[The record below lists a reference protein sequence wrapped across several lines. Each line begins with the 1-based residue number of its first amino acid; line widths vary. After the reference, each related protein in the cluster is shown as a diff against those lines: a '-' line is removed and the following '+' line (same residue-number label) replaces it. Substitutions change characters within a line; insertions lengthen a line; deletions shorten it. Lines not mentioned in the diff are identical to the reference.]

1 MDNTKNFNTP
11 KTEDSTNTW
20 LTPRDLLNELGDFDT
35 DPCAATGRPWD
46 CAKIN
51 YTVEDDGLKQEWKGR
66 VWCNPPYGSEI
77 SPFLKKMSEHNGR
90 GLCLIFVR
98 SDTKAWHEY
107 ILNSAKYIFFFKGRI
122 KFCKI
127 DGVQSAPANAPSCL
141 VAWNEEEFEVLK
153 KLEDAGK
160 GKIWKNVI
168 A

>member
-1 MDNTKNFNTP
+1 
-11 KTEDSTNTW
+11 
-20 LTPRDLLNELGDFDT
+20 
-35 DPCAATGRPWD
+35 
-46 CAKIN
+46 
-51 YTVEDDGLKQEWKGR
+51 
-66 VWCNPPYGSEI
+66 
-77 SPFLKKMSEHNGR
+77 MSEHNGR

-160 GKIWKNVI
+160 GKIWKNVS
-168 A
+168 